1 METGGRII
9 DGKAIADGIRAEL
22 QGRVQAVQASGAR
35 LPTLAVVLVGDDP
48 GSEVYVRGKR
58 QACDAVG
65 MRSLFHHL
73 PAATSEAALLDLI
86 AGLNAD
92 ATVDGILVQLPLP
105 AHMRARQ
112 VISAID
118 PDKDVDGFHPLN
130 FGRLALEEPGFQP
143 CTPVGVMR
151 LLATIGFEPR
161 GRLVTVVG
169 WSNIVGKPLSL
180 LLTAAGATTTVC
192 HIETPDIAPLCRTA
206 DLLVVAA
213 GHPGL
218 ITRDMVKPGAVVI
231 DVGIN
236 RLPSGKLVGDV
247 DFANVQPIAS
257 WITPVP
263 KGVGPMTVAMLL
275 ENTWRAYVAHQR
287 PLADVGPTV
296 V

>member
-1 METGGRII
+1 MESGGRII
-9 DGKAIADGIRAEL
+9 DGKAIADGIRTDL
-22 QGRVQAVQASGAR
+22 QRLVKGLQERGQRV
-35 LPTLAVVLVGDDP
+35 PTLAVVLVGADP
-48 GSEVYVRGKR
+48 GSEIYVRGKR
-58 QACDAVG
+58 QACEGVG
-65 MRSLFHHL
+65 MRSVFHHL
-73 PAATSEAALLDLI
+73 PAATPEAALLALI
-86 AGLNAD
+86 ADLNRDPA
-92 ATVDGILVQLPLP
+92 VDGILVQLPLP
-105 AHMRARQ
+105 SHMRPRQ

-130 FGRLALEEPGFQP
+130 FGRLALEEPGFKP

-151 LLATIGFEPR
+151 LLETIGFDPR

-236 RLPSGKLVGDV
+236 RLPTGKLVGDV

-275 ENTWRAYVAHQR
+275 ENTWKAYEKHQQ
-287 PLADVGPTV
+287 PAADD
-296 V
+296 

>member
-1 METGGRII
+1 MDNGGRII
-9 DGKAIADGIRAEL
+9 DGKAVADGIRAGL
-22 QGRVQAVQASGAR
+22 QAQVQALQARGER
-35 LPTLAVVLVGDDP
+35 LPTLAVILVGDDP
-48 GSEVYVRGKR
+48 ASSVYVRGKR
-58 QACDAVG
+58 QSCEAIG
-65 MRSLFHHL
+65 MRSVFHHL
-73 PAATSEAALLDLI
+73 PAATPEDVLLDLI
-86 AGLNAD
+86 DALNTD

-105 AHMRARQ
+105 AHMRPRL

-130 FGRLALEEPGFQP
+130 FGRLALDEPGFRP
-143 CTPVGVMR
+143 CTPLGVMR
-151 LLATIGFEPR
+151 LLETIRFDPR

-236 RLPSGKLVGDV
+236 RLPTGKLVGDV

-275 ENTWRAYVAHQR
+275 ENTWQAYQKHQQ
-287 PLADVGPTV
+287 PAAVE
-296 V
+296 

>member
-1 METGGRII
+1 VQLVQSRGE
-9 DGKAIADGIRAEL
+9 
-22 QGRVQAVQASGAR
+22 RV
-35 LPTLAVVLVGDDP
+35 PTLAVVLVGDDP
-48 GSEVYVRGKR
+48 ASSVYVRGKR
-58 QACDAVG
+58 QACDSIG
-65 MRSLFHHL
+65 MRSLFHQL
-73 PAATSEAALLDLI
+73 PASSAEDELLDLI
-86 AGLNAD
+86 AVLNAD
-92 ATVDGILVQLPLP
+92 PTIDGILVQLPLP
-105 AHMRARQ
+105 PHMRPRR

-130 FGRLALEEPGFQP
+130 FGRLALDEPGFRP

-151 LLATIGFEPR
+151 LLQTIGFDPR

-180 LLTAAGATTTVC
+180 MLTAAGATTTVC

-206 DLLVVAA
+206 ELLVVAA

-218 ITRDMVKPGAVVI
+218 ITKDMVRPGAVVI

-236 RLPSGKLVGDV
+236 RLPNGKLVGDV
-247 DFANVQPIAS
+247 DFEHVQPIAS

-275 ENTWRAYVAHQR
+275 ENTWHAYLKQQLPVTL
-287 PLADVGPTV
+287 P
-296 V
+296 